1 MDNTIDIKGI
11 TRSTSML
18 QSEDGESEDLLNLR
32 YKDGSWRIAGK
43 GDEVYKLP
51 ADYKRLYIHTNVY
64 RHLLGIKDNWLWWIA
79 DIDSDGYFKT
89 LDQAIQLCNATES
102 MHISQT
108 GNLLTVI
115 DGENR
120 NYILWNNNYEKYEI
134 QSGIDYNG
142 EINDSEV
149 RPYINAQFRT
159 SIVNVIQNDTD
170 YAKVYTYRIH
180 ADNMPFSTL
189 EQGGN
194 ETTKNYLKAAHNALE
209 NKVKENGEFIY
220 PFMACVAL
228 RLYDGSF
235 AFMDRPVLITPGF
248 DYFRGK
254 SNAVRRID
262 GPRSGGKWSIMSS
275 FTEEEYGN
283 FMFNFSSNAG
293 MDTVTTEY
301 KNECSVC
308 SNSENYVYIDRYP
321 DGLSYMPDNTSPSN
335 IPDGFRLL
343 QDANN
348 RQDFPPICDHK
359 EQTKVGQNI
368 SAHTAYSVYA
378 TPRVLQFKLDRNKLK
393 QYSDIVSKISIFI
406 TPCVNVFDY
415 DADNYE
421 VYKCT
426 IEKYDYNAYDKTGD
440 KYYYNKS
447 NHTLLSYRPPYKS
460 HDNRLKEFNTNFFY
474 LLKEYEIHQITGD
487 WQTVEI
493 DDGVLSNITQ
503 QDRLPIDAS
512 DRSAYYPKYTYSYN
526 GRLHLANYMQKYF
539 LGWPLNYFYGTPKN
553 GMYDVNQETSNR
565 CELCTA
571 VSIGET
577 SMVVRRPDDE
587 DSSSQS
593 IHYPYDLMPMLSYPS
608 NEAKKMRVLIWYE
621 QEINGRPYKKVFNKT
636 YDLTP
641 HIFYNF
647 SYYITE
653 DFSPIPIEF
662 GKGIPSSI
670 SIPESEKDYNYYPN
684 GLKVSSV
691 DNPLVFPSSSTYLV
705 GSSEIVGMCSNTIAV
720 GTGQTG
726 SAPLYVFSKDGIY
739 ALFVDSSGEMTYTNA
754 RPIAR
759 DVCDNPDSITPI
771 DDGVVFTTGRGL
783 MIISGESV
791 REISEPLEG
800 DFLDFANQESANG
813 YIKMASNAFSNVLLG
828 NFESNELVKEVFLDY
843 IKNSIIAY
851 NHSERELMV
860 ANPSTGYMY
869 VMDRYGNW
877 SRRSDNAKE
886 FINNYPVTYRYENNI
901 LYSVHSDNCTYANVF
916 MLTRAVK
923 LGTVNFKQ
931 GYRFV
936 LRGYFETTGIPLE
949 SSSASGS
956 VDYASTSIFA
966 GMYGYDSVGWYGKV
980 MFPGKSYRISYKNMG
995 VNPVKLG
1002 VGLKTY
1008 DDKNLWDLIDNAY
1021 CDPGGSREFTVE
1033 LPTTKYDIF
1042 KVEKVCLFVFS
1053 GSDEPVG
1060 DYSVEYEVFDM
1071 SSYAGLYVFGSYDGR
1086 RWAFIG
1092 GNEKSGAFT
1101 DFGCLVSRVD
1111 CKFFRACLCGMLS
1124 SSSRID
1130 YMEMVSDGSRILGK
1144 KIR

>member
-120 NYILWNNNYEKYEI
+120 NYILWDVSDKAYHIE
-134 QSGIDYNG
+134 SIDYNG
-142 EINDSEV
+142 GESSHVIPPTGNV
-149 RPYINAQFRT
+149 QFRFDQCGVVAKMSSGLT
-159 SIVNVIQNDTD
+159 YDGGVLSYNQDAAKGAY
-170 YAKVYTYRIH
+170 YAV
-180 ADNMPFSTL
+180 
-189 EQGGN
+189 E
-194 ETTKNYLKAAHNALE
+194 NYLKERNCFVHPRMACIALE
-209 NKVKENGEFIY
+209 
-220 PFMACVAL
+220 
-228 RLYDGSF
+228 LYDGSYS
-235 AFMDRPVLITPGF
+235 FMSSPELIAPFFEYYT
-248 DYFRGK
+248 GK
-254 SNAVRRID
+254 VKD
-262 GPRSGGKWSIMSS
+262 TGGKWHEGGKWGVKVNVGGTTVGTNEVQTVDYERFKRYRLYYNDTIFDCDINRAPSIFDSS
-275 FTEEEYGN
+275 I
-283 FMFNFSSNAG
+283 
-293 MDTVTTEY
+293 TVFY
-301 KNECSVC
+301 PLQ
-308 SNSENYVYIDRYP
+308 YVYGIVRKLQVKFDK
-321 DGLSYMPDNTSPSN
+321 NTIQKYKDIIS
-335 IPDGFRLL
+335 
-343 QDANN
+343 
-348 RQDFPPICDHK
+348 
-359 EQTKVGQNI
+359 KVC
-368 SAHTAYSVYA
+368 
-378 TPRVLQFKLDRNKLK
+378 
-393 QYSDIVSKISIFI
+393 IFI
-406 TPCVNVFDY
+406 TEEVNPLDY
-415 DADNYE
+415 DNSNGFLKFEYDEYEGDSLKDIYRNYSPR
-421 VYKCT
+421 
-426 IEKYDYNAYDKTGD
+426 
-440 KYYYNKS
+440 NKS
-447 NHTLLSYRPPYKS
+447 LDTLRSEFKS
-460 HDNRLKEFNTNFFY
+460 SLFYCLKKYN
-474 LLKEYEIHQITGD
+474 IDDITGD

-512 DRSAYYPKYTYSYN
+512 DRSAYYPKYSYSYN
-526 GRLHLANYMQKYF
+526 GRLHLANYMQEYF
-539 LGWPLNYFYGTPKN
+539 LGWPLNYFYGTPGN

-577 SMVVRRPDDE
+577 SMVVRRPDDG
-587 DSSSQS
+587 DSSLQG

-621 QEINGRPYKKVFNKT
+621 QEINGKPYKKVFDKT

-641 HIFYNF
+641 HEFYNF

-653 DFSPIPIEF
+653 DFRPIQIEF
-662 GKGIPSSI
+662 AKSPSSI
-670 SIPESEKDYNYYPN
+670 SIPESESSYNYYPN

-828 NFESNELVKEVFLDY
+828 SFESNELVKEVFLDY

-956 VDYASTSIFA
+956 VNYATTSIFA

-995 VNPVKLG
+995 VNPVKVG

-1008 DDKNLWDLIDNAY
+1008 DDKILWDLLDDAY

-1042 KVEKVCLFVFS
+1042 KVEKVCLFVSS